1 MSKLAWLGYALFLAG
16 YGYYKYAVAAPPTF
30 SPEYAKS
37 VALLVVFTGVAPFVF
52 ALLWLKT
59 LKLNRLLAS
68 AVGLLLGLVACVA
81 GYAAY
86 WAMVIEPAGIEAP
99 LTAVA
104 MRGIGWGLLQG
115 GLAAIAANH

>member
-1 MSKLAWLGYALFLAG
+1 MNKLAWLGYALFLAG
-16 YGYYKYAVAAPPTF
+16 YSYYKYAVAAPPEF
-30 SPEYAKS
+30 SAEYAQS
-37 VALLVVFTGVAPFVF
+37 VVLLVALTGVAPFFF
-52 ALLWLKT
+52 AFFMLKA
-59 LKLNRLLAS
+59 LKLKRLAAS
-68 AVGLLLGLVACVA
+68 GVGLLLGVGACVA

-86 WAMVIEPAGIEAP
+86 WAMVIEPAGIDAP